1 MLRSTPHGEDPVGDA
16 RVSRVGFFE
25 RGSPPGEDGV
35 NNLAGHTDLYQRTF
49 DAALPPG
56 AAEEDLA
63 AQSGRGEVDYLH
75 LITIAEQQAN
85 LYVQQVNR
93 RAWSRSYRAFR
104 SEERRV
110 GKECRS
116 RWSPYH

>member
-16 RVSRVGFFE
+16 RVSQVGFFQQ
-25 RGSPPGEDGV
+25 GSPPGEDG
-35 NNLAGHTDLYQRTF
+35 LARRSRGEEGLNDLYQHAL

-63 AQSGRGEVDYLH
+63 ARSGRPPGTSSRGEVDYLH

-85 LYVQQVNR
+85 LYVQ
-93 RAWSRSYRAFR
+93 
-104 SEERRV
+104 
-110 GKECRS
+110 
-116 RWSPYH
+116 